1 MGAPNPFITNG
12 TCFRGPGQEVAE
24 WFPCGNAVLGDKT
37 CCQGGDMCL
46 SSRACYNGRFGIT
59 YLAGC
64 SDPEYRHPSCPDKG
78 VFSDQPWAGL
88 VYCNGTSEEWAA
100 CEQAARPTTLT
111 SADACWCPQ
120 TSRTVAFTDS
130 SILGNVVQ
138 LPTAAGGSV
147 IWQPGHVPVPTQPAA
162 ITPTQ
167 ETDHGPPT
175 DSLQT
180 TSMTTLST
188 ATSAPPPPP
197 PPQPSETGTSSE
209 GGPRAGLTAGT
220 TIGIVLGAAGGSV
233 FLIGVLI
240 YLYFA
245 RRRYREK
252 MLYER
257 GLAEMRGT
265 GGAGAGHEES
275 KTDSRKSSAAKNRGP
290 ANGLVEPNG
299 NPTRPRSE
307 LDSNP
312 VSVSMYGHGYGDYG
326 HYSLRGNGSRPPGP
340 IAELPG

>member
-12 TCFRGPGQEVAE
+12 TCFRGPGEEVEE
-24 WFPCGNAVLGDKT
+24 WFPCGNAVFGDKT

-78 VFSDQPWAGL
+78 VFNDQPWAGL
-88 VYCNGTSEEWAA
+88 VYCNGTSEEWVA
-100 CEQAARPTTLT
+100 CEQAARPTTLA

-130 SILGNVVQ
+130 SILQNVVQ

-147 IWQPGHVPVPTQPAA
+147 IWQPGYVPVLTQQPNA
-162 ITPTQ
+162 IPTPT
-167 ETDHGPPT
+167 DAPT
-175 DSLQT
+175 DILQT
-180 TSMTTLST
+180 TTMPTALST
-188 ATSAPPPPP
+188 PL
-197 PPQPSETGTSSE
+197 PQPSETGTSSE
-209 GGPRAGLTAGT
+209 GGGAGLTAGT

-252 MLYER
+252 MIYER
-257 GLAEMRGT
+257 GLAEMHGT
-265 GGAGAGHEES
+265 GPGHEES
-275 KTDSRKSSAAKNRGP
+275 KTDSRKSSAYRGP
-290 ANGLVEPNG
+290 AGEMEPNV
-299 NPTRPRSE
+299 TRPRSE

-312 VSVSMYGHGYGDYG
+312 VSMYGNGYDYG
-326 HYSLRGNGSRPPGP
+326 HNSFQGNGLRPPGP